1 MVSRRTILARI
12 ISVALS
18 IVLVAA
24 SMGVTSYAE
33 TVQDLEKKKQQAV
46 DEKKQLEKESNQLY
60 SDYRDVTSQYNDL
73 KSKVD
78 ALDRSVEEASQELAY
93 LSQQLSDAKVNQAKM
108 EQIMKLH
115 IKYMY
120 ENDAMNMLEMLLESG
135 SISELFEKIEYLNII
150 VKYDRQIMDEY
161 KKTQQDITAKTTQLS
176 EKRASLE
183 AQSNEL
189 STQKQELK
197 KLVDSAGAELSGKN
211 AEVNNAQAEI
221 NAYDKRIAEMKQ
233 YERQLASTNAASQEA
248 LRRQIGNFDNTEDT
262 SGAYSGYS
270 QDDLYLLAAII
281 HAEAEGEPYEG
292 KIAVGSVVMNRVFSS
307 KFPNT
312 ISGVVYQ
319 KNQFEPASSGR
330 LQLIL
335 DRGPNPDCF
344 EAAREVLAG
353 TRNTHRLF
361 FWALWLAEQRG
372 LIGNMEGEIIGT
384 QFFF

>member
-1 MVSRRTILARI
+1 MTRRNIITRIL
-12 ISVALS
+12 SVVMS
-18 IVLVAA
+18 VMLVATG
-24 SMGVTSYAE
+24 MGITSFAE
-33 TVQDLEKKKQQAV
+33 TLQELEQKKQQAV
-46 DEKKQLEKESNQLY
+46 NEKKQLEKESNQLY
-60 SDYRDVTSQYNDL
+60 ADYKDVSSQYNEL
-73 KSKVD
+73 KAKVD
-78 ALDRSVEEASQELAY
+78 SLDRDVENASQEMTY
-93 LSQQLSDAKVNQAKM
+93 LSQQLSEAKVNQAKM

-120 ENDAMNMLEMLLESG
+120 ENGAMNMLEMLLESG

-161 KKTQQDITAKTTQLS
+161 KKTQQDISAKTTQLS

-189 STQKQELK
+189 SAQKQELR
-197 KLVDSAGAELSGKN
+197 KLVDSAGAELSDKN
-211 AEVNNAQAEI
+211 AEVGDAQAEI

-233 YERQLASTNAASQEA
+233 AERQMASANAASQEE

-262 SGAYSGYS
+262 SGAYSGYT

-319 KNQFEPASSGR
+319 KNQFEPARSGR

-344 EAAREVLAG
+344 DAAREVLAG

>member
-1 MVSRRTILARI
+1 MTRRNIITRIL
-12 ISVALS
+12 SVVMS
-18 IVLVAA
+18 VMLVATG
-24 SMGVTSYAE
+24 MGITSFAE
-33 TVQDLEKKKQQAV
+33 TLQELEQKKQQAV
-46 DEKKQLEKESNQLY
+46 NEKKQLEKESNQLY
-60 SDYRDVTSQYNDL
+60 ADYKDVSSQYNEL
-73 KSKVD
+73 KAKVD
-78 ALDRSVEEASQELAY
+78 SLDRDVENASQEMTY
-93 LSQQLSDAKVNQAKM
+93 LSQQLSEAKVNQAKM

-120 ENDAMNMLEMLLESG
+120 ENGAMNMLEMLLESG

-161 KKTQQDITAKTTQLS
+161 KKTQQDISAKTTQLS

-189 STQKQELK
+189 SVQKQELR
-197 KLVDSAGAELSGKN
+197 KLVDSAGAELSDKN
-211 AEVNNAQAEI
+211 AEVGDAQAEI

-233 YERQLASTNAASQEA
+233 AERQMASANAASQEE

-262 SGAYSGYS
+262 SGAYSGYT

-319 KNQFEPASSGR
+319 KNQFEPARSGR

-344 EAAREVLAG
+344 DAAREVLAG

>member
-1 MVSRRTILARI
+1 MTRRNIITRIL
-12 ISVALS
+12 SVVMS
-18 IVLVAA
+18 VMLVATG
-24 SMGVTSYAE
+24 MGITSFAE
-33 TVQDLEKKKQQAV
+33 TLQELEQKKQQAV
-46 DEKKQLEKESNQLY
+46 NEKTQLEKESNQLY
-60 SDYRDVTSQYNDL
+60 ADYKDVSSQYNEL
-73 KSKVD
+73 KAKVD
-78 ALDRSVEEASQELAY
+78 SLDRDVENASQEMTY
-93 LSQQLSDAKVNQAKM
+93 LSQQLSEAKVNQAKR

-120 ENDAMNMLEMLLESG
+120 ENGAMNMLEMLLESG

-161 KKTQQDITAKTTQLS
+161 KKTQQDISDKTTQLS

-189 STQKQELK
+189 SAQKQELR
-197 KLVDSAGAELSGKN
+197 KLVDSAGAELSDKN
-211 AEVNNAQAEI
+211 SEVGDAQAEI

-233 YERQLASTNAASQEA
+233 AERQMASANAASQEE

-262 SGAYSGYS
+262 SGAYSGYT

-319 KNQFEPASSGR
+319 KNQFEPARSGR

-344 EAAREVLAG
+344 DAAREVLAG
-353 TRNTHRLF
+353 ARNTHRLF